1 MFSHITVGS
10 NDLEKGQ
17 AFYDAVFAPLGIKA
31 LHVFPGYGAG
41 YGTSD
46 NAPTFWLLRPHN
58 QQAASVGNGGT
69 VVFLAPSRK
78 NVDEF
83 YKAALTHGGKDEG
96 APGLRPNFGPN
107 IYAAYVR
114 DVDGNKLGCWCKAAE

>member
-1 MFSHITVGS
+1 MFSHVAVGS

-17 AFYDAVFAPLGIKA
+17 AFYDAVLATLGIKA
-31 LHVFPGYGAG
+31 LHIFPGYGVG

-46 NAPTFWLLRPHN
+46 DAPSFWLLRPHN

-78 NVDEF
+78 SVDEF
-83 YKAALTHGGKDEG
+83 IRRL
-96 APGLRPNFGPN
+96 
-107 IYAAYVR
+107 
-114 DVDGNKLGCWCKAAE
+114 